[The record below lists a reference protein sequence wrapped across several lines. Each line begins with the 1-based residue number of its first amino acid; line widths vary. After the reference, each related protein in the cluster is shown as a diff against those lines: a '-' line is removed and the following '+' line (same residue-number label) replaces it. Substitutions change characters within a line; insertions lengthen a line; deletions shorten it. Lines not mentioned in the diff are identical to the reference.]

1 MVELLVCGLV
11 DDVYGSSRINNDINK
26 VLFNQ
31 HLAFGGLGFAVR
43 IVFQSENV
51 IRVDIMRASARLF
64 RKVVDSVPVFVR
76 FVFRGRLAYL
86 CKMASFF
93 TGMTFFSFG
102 WTISGMGVDTTT
114 VAAS

>member
-11 DDVYGSSRINNDINK
+11 NDVYGSSRINNDINK

-51 IRVDIMRASARLF
+51 IRDDIMRASARLF
-64 RKVVDSVPVFVR
+64 RKVVDPVPVFVR
-76 FVFRGRLAYL
+76 FVFRGRSAYL
-86 CKMASFF
+86 CKMASFLQEWHYF
-93 TGMTFFSFG
+93 PLAGQSRA
-102 WTISGMGVDTTT
+102 WV
-114 VAAS
+114 

>member
-1 MVELLVCGLV
+1 MIV
-11 DDVYGSSRINNDINK
+11 
-26 VLFNQ
+26 NQ

-51 IRVDIMRASARLF
+51 IRVDMRASARLF

-76 FVFRGRLAYL
+76 SVFRGRSAYL
-86 CKMASFF
+86 CKMVSFF
-93 TGMTFFSFG
+93 TGMAFFSFG

-114 VAAS
+114 VASS

>member
-1 MVELLVCGLV
+1 MVQLLLCRLV

-26 VLFNQ
+26 VFFDQ
-31 HLAFGGLGFAVR
+31 RLAFGGLGFAVR

-76 FVFRGRLAYL
+76 FVSRGQCFSRAPVL
-86 CKMASFF
+86 MALIF
-93 TGMTFFSFG
+93 
-102 WTISGMGVDTTT
+102 
-114 VAAS
+114 